1 MGITFH
7 HEISKHLYS
16 RFSFELRLKSIQ
28 LEETKDQSQ
37 SLSGQKID
45 ASVVEFTSL
54 MEKIDNYLEM
64 REKDLKVIKNDP
76 KAEWMLNLLGEGI
89 EELDI

>member
-1 MGITFH
+1 
-7 HEISKHLYS
+7 
-16 RFSFELRLKSIQ
+16 LKSIQ

-45 ASVVEFTSL
+45 GSVVEFTSL

-64 REKDLKVIKNDP
+64 REKDFKVIKMILRQN
-76 KAEWMLNLLGEGI
+76 GC
-89 EELDI
+89 

>member
-1 MGITFH
+1 MPDFQ
-7 HEISKHLYS
+7 L
-16 RFSFELRLKSIQ
+16 ELRLKSIK
-28 LEETKDQSQ
+28 LEETKDQTPTT
-37 SLSGQKID
+37 LRKKID

-76 KAEWMLNLLGEGI
+76 KAEWMLKLLGEGI
-89 EELDI
+89 EELEI

>member
-1 MGITFH
+1 
-7 HEISKHLYS
+7 
-16 RFSFELRLKSIQ
+16 
-28 LEETKDQSQ
+28 
-37 SLSGQKID
+37 
-45 ASVVEFTSL
+45 